1 MAREAAA
8 FNKRAD
14 RRAAGVGGSVMR
26 RRARLIEMMAAQA
39 SDPVWDA
46 LRGLICGRSVD
57 PRVPLDALVN
67 AAVRGHVL
75 ALAASLWPALAHKAA
90 RELAAESF
98 VQLHITRAQGE
109 LAELLAGAGLA
120 RRPVLLK
127 GNATAHLIYETP
139 GLRATL
145 DVDLLVGSEDF
156 EQALAALHAAGWLD
170 SAPELF
176 RAVNRED
183 AYEHSL
189 ARDIGPVRVGCDLH
203 RRLARGRRFRID
215 HDGILDRAVDV
226 AGVPLPVCHP
236 EDALLH
242 TALHA
247 ATSHFSVP
255 LKAWVDLHR
264 LSVHPD
270 VDLARVA
277 ASARDQ
283 QLASALWAG
292 LTVVSRW
299 FGATPE
305 RRVMD
310 SLRPVGG
317 RARVL
322 EWLLAG
328 NGATPLRQPMS
339 PREAQLLLG
348 PLVADQLSGRGAWIV
363 ETFQLV
369 SRGRLARR
377 NHAAT
382 GSAGPD

>member
-1 MAREAAA
+1 MAE
-8 FNKRAD
+8 
-14 RRAAGVGGSVMR
+14 
-26 RRARLIEMMAAQA
+26 RARLIELMAAQA
-39 SDPVWDA
+39 PDPVWDA
-46 LRGLICGRSVD
+46 LRGLICGRPVD
-57 PRVPLDALVN
+57 AQVPLEALGDA
-67 AAVRGHVL
+67 AARGHVM
-75 ALAASLWPALAHKAA
+75 ALAASLRPDLARHLA

-109 LAELLAGAGLA
+109 LAELLIAAGLE

-139 GLRATL
+139 ALRATL
-145 DVDLLVGSEDF
+145 DVDLLVGSSDF
-156 EQALAALHAAGWLD
+156 ERALAVLHGAGWLD
-170 SAPELF
+170 AAPAAF
-176 RAVNRED
+176 NAVNRGD
-183 AYEHSL
+183 AYEHPL

-203 RRLARGRRFRID
+203 RRLARGRRFRVD
-215 HDGILDRAVDV
+215 HDGILDRAIDLP
-226 AGVPLPVCHP
+226 GVPLPVCHP

-247 ATSHFSVP
+247 ATSHFTVP

-270 VDLARVA
+270 VDLAAVA
-277 ASARDQ
+277 VRARGQ

-292 LTVVSRW
+292 LHVVSRW
-299 FGATPE
+299 FGAEPDPH
-305 RRVMD
+305 VMA
-310 SLRPVGG
+310 SLRPDGG

-339 PREAQLLLG
+339 PREAQLLVG
-348 PLVADQLSGRGAWIV
+348 PLVADRLSGRGAWVV

-369 SRGRLARR
+369 SRGRLSRR
-377 NHAAT
+377 RRSAT
-382 GSAGPD
+382 GSVGPD